1 MPKTESLTINPDE
14 KGLFQAQAFIE
25 ETLGARH
32 VNASIVSE
40 TTSLFKAVF
49 HAIVCEFDDEDVEI
63 EINCIAKLGGTDI
76 EIMFPGRRFSLPE
89 GNAPEDSDAEVIEAF
104 SNGLSLSYLAGYN
117 IVRLSVSQSTR
128 AFILPNLIAAAAAV
142 AVGVVLSFAL
152 DDAGRY
158 QLAEQWVAPL
168 ENLFTN
174 AVLMVG
180 GPMTLFSLLKN
191 ASDTFIVSERNS
203 TSRKLFMGS
212 LRSSVVVIVVA
223 TLAAI
228 VYALA
233 AGMVTGETL
242 KIDPGIA
249 NWSLAAAVDK
259 IIPSNILEPFMT
271 ISPVP
276 MIVVALLVVGA
287 LVTIGKSFSTLK
299 RAIDAC
305 YDLFSG
311 ILQIVMRAFPLA
323 CFLLFLEVLL
333 TDQIGVFLQVVSIA
347 VDVLLCTVPLLAIY
361 ALRLKAK
368 GIRVREYARK
378 LWPLV
383 KENFKIGSII
393 DAVPYNVRYCV
404 ENFGFKRE
412 RLKKE
417 LPVTAQT
424 NLDGNCYVLMF
435 VAVAYILFAD
445 NEGSWLSI
453 VVVGLIVLFLSSGSP
468 NQPGSIL
475 IGMLIVST
483 YLASQA
489 NIQMALCFELFC
501 GGFQNIINV
510 ISSMVAAAESA
521 SAEELRQ
528 SQGD

>member
-1 MPKTESLTINPDE
+1 MVRAKAIEINPNE
-14 KGLFQAQAFIE
+14 EGLSRAWAFVE
-25 ETLGARH
+25 EALGRRH

-40 TTSLFKAVF
+40 TMPLFAAVV
-49 HAIVCEFDDEDVEI
+49 HAIIPEVDGEDARI
-63 EINCIAKLGGTDI
+63 EVSCTSKLGNTDI
-76 EIMFPGRRFSLPE
+76 KMMFPGERFSLPE
-89 GNAPEDSDAEVIEAF
+89 GNAAEDPDAKVIETF
-104 SNGLSLSYLAGYN
+104 SDKLSCSYLAGNN
-117 IVRLSVSQSTR
+117 IVRLSVSQSAR
-128 AFILPNLIAAAAAV
+128 AFLLPNLIAAAAAIV
-142 AVGVVLSFAL
+142 VGVVLSLVL
-152 DDAGRY
+152 DDAGRH

-168 ENLFTN
+168 EKLFTN

-191 ASDTFIVSERNS
+191 ATDSFIVSERNS

-212 LRSSVVVIVVA
+212 LRSSVVAIVVA
-223 TLAAI
+223 TVAAI
-228 VYALA
+228 AYVLV
-233 AGMVTGETL
+233 AGAVTGETL
-242 KIDPGIA
+242 RIDPGIA

-259 IIPSNILEPFMT
+259 IIPSNVLEPFMT

-287 LVTIGKSFSTLK
+287 LVTIGKSFGTMK

-311 ILQIVMRAFPLA
+311 ILAIVMRAFPLA

-333 TDQIGVFLQVVSIA
+333 TDQIGAFLQVMSIA
-347 VDVLLCTVPLLAIY
+347 ADVFLCTVPLLALY

-368 GIRVREYARK
+368 GVRVRAFARK

-412 RLKKE
+412 RLERE

-435 VAVAYILFAD
+435 VSVAYILFAN

-453 VVVGLIVLFLSSGSP
+453 AVVGFIVLFMSSGSP
-468 NQPGSIL
+468 NKPGSIL

-483 YLASQA
+483 YLASMA
-489 NIQMALCFELFC
+489 NIQLALCFELFC
-501 GGFQNIINV
+501 GGLQNIVNV

-521 SAEELRQ
+521 TAEELRQ
-528 SQGD
+528 ANEA